1 MPLYD
6 FRIGGALF
14 NQLSLHA
21 KAQLDK
27 TSKNLMAEGKLIVML
42 GPLHDNLIPLDSI
55 VGVIK
60 EIRLREDGNLWGLLN
75 YYDTASGYEGR
86 RYAIDHCPVILT
98 PVGIGR
104 YGEGQII
111 EDFKLIAFTFRPSNE
126 I

>member
-14 NQLSLHA
+14 DQLSLHA

-27 TSKNLMAEGKLIVML
+27 TSKRLMSEGKLVVML
-42 GPLHDNLIPLDSI
+42 GPLHNNSIPLDSL
-55 VGVIK
+55 VGIIK
-60 EIRLREDGNLWGLLN
+60 EIRLRDDDNLWALLN
-75 YYDTASGYEGR
+75 YYDTVSGYVGR
-86 RYAIDHCPVILT
+86 IYVMENCPVILT

-126 I
+126 V